1 MASHTV
7 LYSQGNTASIGQMYV
22 LYIDLSIHLK
32 VSLMGLVDKTT
43 HNSHKFGF
51 KLSPTNY
58 GYWIAMI
65 EPFLIT
71 NNLFGYIDGTIP
83 CPPATIPTVGPF
95 DKDVVPPSQLDPN
108 FTTWLSN
115 DAHVRMLILS
125 TISEASFQHVSGNS
139 TSRDLWLSLERAYAP
154 HTASREYTL
163 KGQLLRIEMKADE
176 TTSAYLTRTQE
187 YATALANIKEPM
199 KDKDIVMVV
208 VARLRDEYNS
218 LKSTIL
224 SRQHPTVFTELH
236 GLLADH
242 DYMIRKSLPS
252 VPTTQAFM
260 AASNSP
266 LNGVVASASS
276 QPATVQDIQQLL
288 GQLGLHN
295 QPTKA
300 ATTQA
305 FYTNRGGM
313 GRGRN
318 FHNRRVTVP
327 PTLATQ
333 ASSSSWLPDTGSINH
348 AAPDLSGFEY
358 VEPYYGENNLHVGN
372 GTALPIL
379 HIGSKRFFSPNK
391 TFSLTDI
398 LHVPQ
403 IKRNLLSVQKFCHDN
418 DVFFEFHSTFFV
430 VKDKFTRTTLLTSP
444 SNDGLY
450 SITLSQVKPVSKVAF
465 SSVRASPHTW
475 HQQLGHPHSQLLKP
489 MISKLCLPVSNKKFG
504 SVCDSCLI
512 GKSSKLHL
520 PLSDYKSSHILDLIV
535 CDVWD

>member
-1 MASHTV
+1 MALLASF
-7 LYSQGNTASIGQMYV
+7 SQ
-22 LYIDLSIHLK
+22 
-32 VSLMGLVDKTT
+32 VDKTT

-58 GYWIAMI
+58 GYWKAMI
-65 EPFLIT
+65 EHFLIT

-83 CPPATIPTVGPF
+83 CPPATIPTVGPS
-95 DKDVVPPSQLDPN
+95 DKDAVPPSQLNPN

-125 TISEASFQHVSGNS
+125 TISEASFQHVPGNS
-139 TSRDLWLSLERAYAP
+139 TSRDLWLSFERAYVP

-163 KGQLLRIEMKADE
+163 KGQLMRIEMKADE
-176 TTSAYLTRTQE
+176 PASAYLTRAQE
-187 YATALANIKEPM
+187 YATALANIGEPI
-199 KDKDIVMVV
+199 KDKYIVMVV
-208 VARLRDEYNS
+208 VAGLRDEYSN
-218 LKSTIL
+218 
-224 SRQHPTVFTELH
+224 
-236 GLLADH
+236 H

-260 AASNSP
+260 TASNSP
-266 LNGVVASASS
+266 LNGAVASASS
-276 QPATVQDIQQLL
+276 QPATVQDIQQVL

-318 FHNRRVTVP
+318 FHNRRGRGSSNTRNTGSLNRSQFSWASIQNIVSGTCNRCGIGHIP
-327 PTLATQ
+327 SQCPNRDPATIRGRQPSANYADSRSQ
-333 ASSSSWLPDTGSINH
+333 ASSSSWLPDTGSTNH
-348 AAPDLSGFEY
+348 AAPDLSWFEY
-358 VEPYYGENNLHVGN
+358 AEPYYGEDNLHVGH

-430 VKDKFTRTTLLTSP
+430 VKDKFTRTTLLTGP
-444 SNDGLY
+444 SNNGLY
-450 SITLSQVKPVSKVAF
+450 SITLPQVKPVSKVAF

-475 HQQLGHPHSQLLKP
+475 HQRLGHPHSQLLQS

-520 PLSDYKSSHILDLIV
+520 PLSDYKRLYIF
-535 CDVWD
+535 

>member
-1 MASHTV
+1 MALLASF
-7 LYSQGNTASIGQMYV
+7 SQ
-22 LYIDLSIHLK
+22 
-32 VSLMGLVDKTT
+32 VDKTT

-58 GYWIAMI
+58 GYRKAMI

-83 CPPATIPTVGPF
+83 CPPATIPTVSPS
-95 DKDVVPPSQLDPN
+95 DKDVVPPSQLNPN

-115 DAHVRMLILS
+115 DAHVR
-125 TISEASFQHVSGNS
+125 NS

-176 TTSAYLTRTQE
+176 TASAYLTRAQE
-187 YATALANIKEPM
+187 YATALANIGEPM

-208 VARLRDEYNS
+208 VAGLRDEYNS

-224 SRQHPTVFTELH
+224 SRQHPTAFTELH

-242 DYMIRKSLPS
+242 DYMMRKSLPS

-266 LNGVVASASS
+266 MNGAVASASS

-305 FYTNRGGM
+305 FYTNRGSM

-318 FHNRRVTVP
+318 FHNRRDV
-327 PTLATQ
+327 
-333 ASSSSWLPDTGSINH
+333 
-348 AAPDLSGFEY
+348 
-358 VEPYYGENNLHVGN
+358 
-372 GTALPIL
+372 IL
-379 HIGSKRFFSPNK
+379 
-391 TFSLTDI
+391 
-398 LHVPQ
+398 V
-403 IKRNLLSVQKFCHDN
+403 
-418 DVFFEFHSTFFV
+418 
-430 VKDKFTRTTLLTSP
+430 TSP
-444 SNDGLY
+444 
-450 SITLSQVKPVSKVAF
+450 
-465 SSVRASPHTW
+465 
-475 HQQLGHPHSQLLKP
+475 
-489 MISKLCLPVSNKKFG
+489 G
-504 SVCDSCLI
+504 SC
-512 GKSSKLHL
+512 
-520 PLSDYKSSHILDLIV
+520 YY
-535 CDVWD
+535 